1 MKTAPARLSDVWL
14 TALAPMTWGTTYVVA
29 TEFLPPHHPLFV
41 AALRSLPIGILLTVS
56 FRQLPKGIWWWR
68 ILLLGSLNIGIFQ
81 ALLFTAAYRLPG
93 GVAATAGAIQ
103 PLLVVLFSWSILNEK
118 PSKRS
123 ILAAIAGFVG
133 VGLLVLAPRAHLD
146 PIGIVAAIAGAAT
159 MGLGTVLVKRWKRP
173 VSLLVF
179 TAWQLAVGGIVLLP
193 IALVVEGPIT
203 HLSATNLLGF
213 VYLGLVG
220 TGLAYALW
228 FRGIDKLKAS
238 AVSYLGLMS
247 PVVATFIGFVLL
259 HQTLT
264 PIQLMGIAIVLIS
277 VVSGQQTNQLRQR
290 SSNRVKSRLK
300 VVVPSTT
307 QQHNGR
313 SEHQ

>member
-1 MKTAPARLSDVWL
+1 MKTAPARLSDILL
-14 TALAPMTWGTTYVVA
+14 TALAPITWGTTYFVA
-29 TEFLPPHHPLFV
+29 TELLPPNHPLLV
-41 AALRSLPIGILLTVS
+41 AALRSLPIGLLLTAW

-81 ALLFTAAYRLPG
+81 ALLFIAAYRLPG

-103 PLLVVLFSWSILNEK
+103 PLLVVLFSWTLLNEK
-118 PSKRS
+118 PSKLS
-123 ILAAIAGFVG
+123 IVAAIVGFIG
-133 VGLLVLAPRAHLD
+133 VGLLVLGPAARLD
-146 PIGIVAAIAGAAT
+146 SIGIIAAIAGAVT

-179 TAWQLAVGGIVLLP
+179 TAWQLTVGGLVLLP
-193 IALVVEGPIT
+193 IALIVEGPIT
-203 HLSATNLLGF
+203 QISTTNLLGF

-247 PVVATFIGFVLL
+247 PLVATLIGFIFLG
-259 HQTLT
+259 QTFT
-264 PIQLMGIAIVLIS
+264 PIQLVGIAIVLVS
-277 VVSGQQTNQLRQR
+277 VVIGQQTNQFSRR
-290 SSNRVKSRLK
+290 ARKRLK
-300 VVVPSTT
+300 SKL
-307 QQHNGR
+307 R
-313 SEHQ
+313 K

>member
-1 MKTAPARLSDVWL
+1 MKTATVRLSDVLL

-29 TEFLPPHHPLFV
+29 TELLPPNHPLLV
-41 AALRSLPIGILLTVS
+41 AALRSLPIGILLTAWL
-56 FRQLPKGIWWWR
+56 RQLPKGIWWWR

-81 ALLFTAAYRLPG
+81 ALLFIAAYRLPG

-103 PLLVVLFSWSILNEK
+103 PLLVVLFSWIILNEK
-118 PSKRS
+118 PSKLS
-123 ILAAIAGFVG
+123 IVAAIAGFVG
-133 VGLLVLAPRAHLD
+133 VGLLVLGPTARLD
-146 PIGIVAAIAGAAT
+146 SVGIVAAIAGAAT

-193 IALVVEGPIT
+193 IALVIEGPIT
-203 HLSATNLLGF
+203 HLSTTNLLGL

-238 AVSYLGLMS
+238 AVSYLGLIS
-247 PVVATFIGFVLL
+247 PVVATLIGFVLL
-259 HQTLT
+259 HQTFT
-264 PIQLMGIAIVLIS
+264 PIQLMGIAIVLVS
-277 VVSGQQTNQLRQR
+277 VLIGQQTNQLRQR
-290 SSNRVKSRLK
+290 LSNSLKSRLK
-300 VVVPSTT
+300 K
-307 QQHNGR
+307 
-313 SEHQ
+313 